1 MTSAKAIRLVWWRY
15 FDVFRKNL
23 GYSVVTTFVEPL
35 LYLASFGFGV
45 GALVPTLQIE
55 GASVTYRQFV
65 LAGIVAQTVLFQ
77 AFFEAAYGGFVRMYY
92 QRIFQAIAVTPVTL
106 SEVLWGELLWNTCK
120 SGFAA
125 LVVVLIG
132 CTIGDFRWTGALG
145 VLPAILVGAL
155 LFSALGLLVAAR
167 ARSIDN
173 ISFPQFLLIFPMF
186 LFCGVFFP
194 LEQLPSVIQPV
205 VWILPLTSLV
215 SLIRSLMLGLP
226 VAWQA
231 VPILLIWAGVLVPIA
246 RRAMR
251 GRLVK

>member
-15 FDVFRKNL
+15 FDVFRKNV

-45 GALVPTLQIE
+45 GALVPALQLDGI
-55 GASVTYRQFV
+55 SVTYRQFV

-92 QRIFQAIAVTPVTL
+92 QRIFQAIAVTPITL

-125 LVVVLIG
+125 AVVVLIG
-132 CTIGDFRWTGALG
+132 CTIGDFHWRGALFI
-145 VLPAILVGAL
+145 LPVIILGAL
-155 LFSALGLLVAAR
+155 VFASMGLLVAAR
-167 ARSIDN
+167 SRSIDN
-173 ISFPQFLLIFPMF
+173 ISFPQFLLVFPMF

-194 LEQLPSVIQPV
+194 LEQLPSTIQSL
-205 VWILPLTSLV
+205 VWVLPLTPLV

-226 VAWQA
+226 LFWPAWL
-231 VPILLIWAGVLVPIA
+231 ILILWAAVLVPIA

-251 GRLVK
+251 ARLVK

>member
-45 GALVPTLQIE
+45 GALVPSLQVDGI
-55 GASVTYRQFV
+55 SVSYRQFV

-92 QRIFQAIAVTPVTL
+92 QRIFQAIAVTPITL

-120 SGFAA
+120 SSFAA
-125 LVVVLIG
+125 VVVVFIG
-132 CTIGDFRWTGALG
+132 CTIGDFRW
-145 VLPAILVGAL
+145 VGAL
-155 LFSALGLLVAAR
+155 MILPVILAGAMMFSSLGLFVAAR
-167 ARSIDN
+167 SKSIDM

-194 LEQLPSVIQPV
+194 LEQLPVAIQTI
-205 VWILPLTSLV
+205 VWVLPLTSLV
-215 SLIRSLMLGLP
+215 SLIRSLMLGFPLFWP
-226 VAWQA
+226 AI
-231 VPILLIWAGVLVPIA
+231 PILLAWTCVLVPIA

-251 GRLVK
+251 SRLVK